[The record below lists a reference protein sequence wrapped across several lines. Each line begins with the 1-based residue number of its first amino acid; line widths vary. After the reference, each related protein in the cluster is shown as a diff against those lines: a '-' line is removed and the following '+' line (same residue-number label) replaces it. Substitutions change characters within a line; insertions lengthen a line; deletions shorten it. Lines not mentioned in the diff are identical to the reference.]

1 MKKSLPLISIV
12 TPSYNQGQY
21 LEETIRSV
29 ILQDYPN
36 IEFILVDGGSTDNS
50 LEIIEKYK
58 SHFDW
63 WVSEKDNGQ
72 SDAINKGFQRATGE
86 FIAWLNSDDLY
97 TENAVTKAVNALL
110 ENPDAAFVY
119 SDMLSIDPE
128 SRVFNTMEYGDWGLR
143 ELMQFNVIGQ
153 PAIFMRRGALEAVG
167 GLDEEYDLL
176 MDHQL
181 WIKMAAEYPIAYVKD
196 FWAAAR
202 FHPTAK
208 NRTRGGGYGEEAFI
222 IVDWMKTHPLMKEI
236 TSEDLRKIVGGAYRI
251 QARYLL
257 DTDDFWKSFSSY
269 VKGALTHY
277 PSVRNELNRMVFA
290 LASTIFPI
298 DFIRKGFINKRTS
311 KVEEMNLDRF
321 LAFIHHNDKE
331 TQKE

>member
-1 MKKSLPLISIV
+1 MFCLA
-12 TPSYNQGQY
+12 
-21 LEETIRSV
+21 R
-29 ILQDYPN
+29 
-36 IEFILVDGGSTDNS
+36 FR
-50 LEIIEKYK
+50 
-58 SHFDW
+58 
-63 WVSEKDNGQ
+63 KDNGQ
-72 SDAINKGFQRATGE
+72 SDAINKGFKRATGE

-97 TENAVTKAVNALL
+97 TVNAVKKAVAAL
-110 ENPDAAFVY
+110 EANPDAAFVY

-153 PAIFMRRGALEAVG
+153 PTIFMRRSALEAVG

-181 WIKMAAEYPIAYVKD
+181 WIKMAAEYPIKYVED

-222 IVDWMKTHPLMKEI
+222 IVDWMKDHPLMKDI
-236 TSEDLRKIVGGAYRI
+236 AAEDFRKIQGGAYRI

-269 VKGALTHY
+269 LKGALTHY
-277 PSVRNELNRMVFA
+277 PSVRAEINRMIFA
-290 LASTIFPI
+290 LFSTVLPLEFL
-298 DFIRKGFINKRTS
+298 RTGFINRRTQE
-311 KVEEMNLDRF
+311 VQQRNLDS
-321 LAFIHHNDKE
+321 LLTFINQQEKD
-331 TQKE
+331 

>member
-1 MKKSLPLISIV
+1 MNKSQPLISII

-36 IEFILVDGGSTDNS
+36 IEYILVDGGSNDNS

-58 SHFDW
+58 NHFAW
-63 WVSEKDNGQ
+63 YVSEKDNGQ
-72 SDAINKGFQRATGE
+72 SDAINKGFKRAAGE

-97 TENAVTKAVNALL
+97 TENAVAKAVEALVA
-110 ENPDAAFVY
+110 NPEAAFVY

-128 SRVFNTMEYGDWGLR
+128 SQVFNTMEYGDWALR
-143 ELMQFNVIGQ
+143 ELMKFNVIGQ
-153 PAIFMRRGALEAVG
+153 PAIFMRRDALEAVG

-176 MDHQL
+176 MDHHL
-181 WIKMAAEYPIAYVKD
+181 WIKMAAEYPIKYVKD

-222 IVDWMKTHPLMKEI
+222 IVDWMKNHPLMKNIAKRDIREI
-236 TSEDLRKIVGGAYRI
+236 KGGAYRI

-257 DTDDFWKSFSSY
+257 DTDEFWKAFLSY
-269 VKGALTHY
+269 LKGAFTHF
-277 PSVRNELNRMVFA
+277 PSVSAELNRMIFA
-290 LASTIFPI
+290 LFSTIIPLDSF
-298 DFIRKGFINKRTS
+298 RTGFINRRTAEVEKR
-311 KVEEMNLDRF
+311 NLDR
-321 LAFIHHNDKE
+321 LLTFINHKE
-331 TQKE
+331 KE